1 MLSLHIYY
9 LNHLFCDIHR
19 ANCIQISG
27 FSSLYP
33 RFPIKMLKSIIIIRG
48 SMLCIRSYLSVR
60 VTDPIG
66 KEAP

>member
-1 MLSLHIYY
+1 
-9 LNHLFCDIHR
+9 
-19 ANCIQISG
+19 
-27 FSSLYP
+27 
-33 RFPIKMLKSIIIIRG
+33 MLKSIIIIRG